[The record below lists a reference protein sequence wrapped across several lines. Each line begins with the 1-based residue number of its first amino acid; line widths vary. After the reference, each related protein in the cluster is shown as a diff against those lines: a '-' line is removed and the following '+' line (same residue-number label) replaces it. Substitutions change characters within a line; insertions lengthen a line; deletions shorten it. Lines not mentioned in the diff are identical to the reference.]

1 MLHKK
6 ITYLNIKMS
15 ALKKKLLKMKKKTV
29 FQIKD
34 IH

>member
-15 ALKKKLLKMKKKTV
+15 ALKKIVKNEKKKQ
-29 FQIKD
+29 FFK
-34 IH
+34 